1 VPVCSPRVLTAVMMI
16 RVALCSFRHFRYTF
30 RVISRE
36 GYDSQWHPG
45 LVLQTAH
52 TPLRR
57 YEMAL
62 RGGLACVSS
71 VAVQEVGGG
80 ETLWVLAL
88 SSKLDPTIASTM
100 ASTITNPS
108 ANPSANANTRSRR
121 KRARGTAGEENPSA
135 IKRPKRET
143 KLDKQKA
150 QLKEAVGLLKNK
162 LMKLEEYFLD
172 AKIAKENAKESAK
185 MMYTTLL
192 VQCDNILED
201 NEPNEVALAL
211 FKEPFVDNFQPE
223 EVLQRR
229 LSPGMLP
236 SRRARLR

>member
-1 VPVCSPRVLTAVMMI
+1 VPVCSPRVLTAVTMI

-36 GYDSQWHPG
+36 GYDLQWHPG

-57 YEMAL
+57 YEIAL

-80 ETLWVLAL
+80 ETAWVLAL
-88 SSKLDPTIASTM
+88 SPKLNTTIASTM

-150 QLKEAVGLLKNK
+150 QLKEAVDLLKNN
-162 LMKLEEYFLD
+162 LINLQEYFLD
-172 AKIAKENAKESAK
+172 AKIAKESAK
-185 MMYTTLL
+185 MMYAALL
-192 VQCDNILED
+192 NQCGGILAGVDPGED
-201 NEPNEVALAL
+201 DLAL
-211 FKEPFVDNFQPE
+211 FKVPFVEIFKPE
-223 EVLQRR
+223 GDLRER
-229 LSPGMLP
+229 LDQGMLL